1 MAVARVKT
9 GNSRLSSRENRS
21 ELKLFLRLGRPS
33 ANDINGLEQNIGVAL
48 TLLHIIVLAL
58 VQGITEF
65 LPISSSGH
73 LILVPALTGW
83 RDQGLVIDIAVHVG
97 TLAAVMIYFRREF
110 WSLARGFLSLF
121 LGRWDAEAR
130 LALNILIATPPVI
143 LAGLVLRDYVEVH
156 LRSVAVIGWTTLGF
170 GLLLY
175 AADRLGLRIRRV
187 EHMTAGGAVIIGLFQ
202 MLAPVPGVSRA
213 GVTMTAARFLG
224 YERVEAARFSL
235 LLSMPVIIGAGTVA
249 GFELYGAGDVSLGFD
264 ALLAVL
270 LAFIFAL
277 IAIALMMRWLR
288 RASFTPFVIYRVCLG
303 AGLLIWSY
311 GLWAWFYELL
321 VWFHA

>member
-1 MAVARVKT
+1 M
-9 GNSRLSSRENRS
+9 
-21 ELKLFLRLGRPS
+21 
-33 ANDINGLEQNIGVAL
+33 

-97 TLAAVMIYFRREF
+97 TLAAVMIYFRREV

-143 LAGLVLRDYVEVH
+143 LAGLLLRDYVGTD
-156 LRSVAVIGWTTLGF
+156 LRENITVIGWTTLGF

-175 AADRLGLRIRRV
+175 AGDRLGLRIRRV

-249 GFELYGAGDVSLGFD
+249 GVELYGAGDVSLGFD
-264 ALLAVL
+264 AWLAMA
-270 LAFIFAL
+270 LAFVSAL
-277 IAIALMMRWLR
+277 IAVALMMRWLR

-311 GLWAWFYELL
+311 GLWAWLY
-321 VWFHA
+321 A